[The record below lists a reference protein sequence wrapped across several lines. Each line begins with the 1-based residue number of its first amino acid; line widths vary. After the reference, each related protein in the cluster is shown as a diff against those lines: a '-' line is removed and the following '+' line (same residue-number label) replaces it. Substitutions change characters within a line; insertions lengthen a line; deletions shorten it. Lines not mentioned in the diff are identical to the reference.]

1 MFKQQQQQMSHTR
14 MIREELG
21 QSLEHAKR
29 AANHAASGIGE
40 MMGPRMTPMAERMR
54 AGTRR
59 KDNGGRG
66 RMMSGRMMSERLMGG
81 RMNGDRMNGGRT
93 GMMAELTQRQL
104 SRQKKKKQKQQRR
117 GRMMTMLAAGVAM
130 GAMTAFIMR
139 RRRQREWEE
148 YEANAAMERAELAET
163 GTGMTAGGTG
173 QPGAQETGAPDVRL

>member
-1 MFKQQQQQMSHTR
+1 VLPGARSQLDEVADRLRGVVREQVQPDLPEVGVQGGGGSQGDSFVVTYEYRQILPCARFAGTAPCKRGGYRGGRTPPRGDQRRRCGVFKQQQQQMSHTR

-66 RMMSGRMMSERLMGG
+66 RMMSGRMM
-81 RMNGDRMNGGRT
+81 
-93 GMMAELTQRQL
+93 
-104 SRQKKKKQKQQRR
+104 
-117 GRMMTMLAAGVAM
+117 
-130 GAMTAFIMR
+130 
-139 RRRQREWEE
+139 
-148 YEANAAMERAELAET
+148 
-163 GTGMTAGGTG
+163 
-173 QPGAQETGAPDVRL
+173 